1 MTSPAIASLT
11 WGEMK
16 VEGSDTLYKDC
27 KVWPGGNR
35 AWDWRETGTRHTP
48 GVQPADVNEI
58 VNKGIQTLIIGRGMD
73 EALQVPEATL
83 SFIRSK
89 GIDAVV
95 LQTEKA
101 VQQYNKLV
109 KEGVAVGGIFHSTC

>member
-1 MTSPAIASLT
+1 MTSPPIASLR

-35 AWDWRETGTRHTP
+35 TWDWRETGTRHRP

-58 VNKGIQTLIIGRGMD
+58 INKGIQIIVIGRGME
-73 EALQVPEATL
+73 EALQVPEETL
-83 SFIRSK
+83 AFIRSK
-89 GIDAVV
+89 GINALV

-101 VQQYNKLV
+101 VAQYNKLV
-109 KEGVAVGGIFHSTC
+109 KDGVAVGGIFHSTC

>member
-1 MTSPAIASLT
+1 MTSPSIASLR

-48 GVQPADVNEI
+48 GVQPADINEI
-58 VNKGIQTLIIGRGMD
+58 IDKGIQTLVIGRGMD

-89 GIDAVV
+89 GVDAVV

>member
-1 MTSPAIASLT
+1 MTSPAIASLK

-16 VEGSDTLYKDC
+16 VEGSDTLFKDC
-27 KVWPGGNR
+27 KVWPGGKR

-58 VNKGIQTLIIGRGMD
+58 VNKGIQTSIIGRGMD
-73 EALQVPEATL
+73 EALQVPETTL

>member
-1 MTSPAIASLT
+1 
-11 WGEMK
+11 MK

-27 KVWPGGNR
+27 KVWPGGKR
-35 AWDWRETGTRHTP
+35 TWDWRETGTQHRP

-58 VNKGIQTLIIGRGMD
+58 VNTGIQTLVIGRGM
-73 EALQVPEATL
+73 EKALQVPEETL
-83 SFIRSK
+83 AFIRSK
-89 GIDAVV
+89 GIHALV

-101 VQQYNKLV
+101 VAQYNKLV

>member
-1 MTSPAIASLT
+1 MSSPSIVSLR

-27 KVWPGGNR
+27 KVWPGGKR
-35 AWDWRETGTRHTP
+35 TWDWRETGTQHRP

-58 VNKGIQTLIIGRGMD
+58 VNKGIQTLVIGRGM
-73 EALQVPEATL
+73 EKALQVPEETL
-83 SFIRSK
+83 AFIRSK
-89 GIDAVV
+89 GIHALV

-101 VQQYNKLV
+101 VAQYNKLV

>member
-1 MTSPAIASLT
+1 MTSPSIASLR

-35 AWDWRETGTRHTP
+35 MWDWRETGTHHTP
-48 GVQPADVNEI
+48 GIQPADINEI
-58 VNKGIQTLIIGRGMD
+58 VNKGVQTLVIGRGMD
-73 EALQVPEATL
+73 EALQVPEETL

-89 GIDAVV
+89 GIVAVV

-101 VQQYNKLV
+101 VHQYNKLV

>member
-73 EALQVPEATL
+73 EALQ
-83 SFIRSK
+83 R
-89 GIDAVV
+89 
-95 LQTEKA
+95 
-101 VQQYNKLV
+101 KLCS
-109 KEGVAVGGIFHSTC
+109 STTS

>member
-1 MTSPAIASLT
+1 MTSPPIASLR

-35 AWDWRETGTRHTP
+35 MWDWRETGTRHRP
-48 GVQPADVNEI
+48 GVQPADLDEI
-58 VNKGIQTLIIGRGMD
+58 VNKGIQTLVIGRGME
-73 EALQVPEATL
+73 EALQVPEETL
-83 SFIRSK
+83 DFIRSK
-89 GIDAVV
+89 GIDTFV

-101 VQQYNKLV
+101 VAQYNRLV